1 MNSIL
6 KKSAVFAA
14 AFLVCSGVAAHAATV
29 EVKVAFPFVVQ
40 GQTMPAGQYLVESEG
55 SSAVLIRGEKGN
67 RADVFVLTTPA
78 TGHDP
83 AGEKPALTFARYETG
98 YRLSGIWESG
108 TRGRTI
114 ARR

>member
-1 MNSIL
+1 MGQEVDMSSIL

-14 AFLVCSGVAAHAATV
+14 AFLVCSSVAAHAGTV

-67 RADVFVLTTPA
+67 
-78 TGHDP
+78 H
-83 AGEKPALTFARYETG
+83 ETG

-108 TRGRTI
+108 TDGRTI